1 MFSTRRLAAVV
12 VATVVTTAACGGAD
26 DGPERQDP
34 AAAASAALDEAEADA
49 SLESVGAGSTPT
61 STTPTT
67 TMTST
72 TTSVPG
78 IAVNENTLRIDEC
91 FNRDEGLSAGRART
105 ITTLVDCDDPHGFQI
120 FSNLQYPADG
130 SYPYPGDD
138 VMQDFALASCYQRFE
153 RWAGTMYETS
163 ELEIGVF
170 APTRETFEEQS
181 YRRILCYVE
190 RADGEA
196 LIGTARGS
204 GI

>member
-1 MFSTRRLAAVV
+1 MFSTRRLAAIV

-120 FSNLQYPADG
+120 IKRQ
-130 SYPYPGDD
+130 
-138 VMQDFALASCYQRFE
+138 E
-153 RWAGTMYETS
+153 
-163 ELEIGVF
+163 
-170 APTRETFEEQS
+170 PTVLLRLGFHA
-181 YRRILCYVE
+181 IDH
-190 RADGEA
+190 RA
-196 LIGTARGS
+196 
-204 GI
+204 